1 MTGLIVFDLYEP
13 WRAKLAVV
21 PSQYGLESYCEH

>member
-21 PSQYGLESYCEH
+21 PSQKALL